1 MYIFKYVRIPTDLD
15 DINRTLRGKEHSG
28 SSCKVLS
35 SWSCST
41 ISCVTKQITF
51 LFHFFCDMNIGSG
64 DQRVIYLLLKI
75 FFFFLSTLRIVANAS
90 HFLRTGSHF
99 MLDVNERYWKYG
111 AHLSIA
117 QLTALPLATTA
128 KIILEVF

>member
-1 MYIFKYVRIPTDLD
+1 MYIFKYVSIPTDLH

-41 ISCVTKQITF
+41 ISCVPKQITF
-51 LFHFFCDMNIGSG
+51 LFHFFCDLNIGSAA
-64 DQRVIYLLLKI
+64 QRVIYLILKI
-75 FFFFLSTLRIVANAS
+75 FFFLSTLRIVANTS
-90 HFLRTGSHF
+90 HFLRRSSHF
-99 MLDVNERYWKYG
+99 MLDLNERYWKYG

-117 QLTALPLATTA
+117 QLTALPPATTA